1 MKIRLRRESFF
12 SHDLWVASYV
22 EGEDYI
28 MLGVWDEE
36 TIDAI
41 FEDMGWRET
50 IDNISNKGP
59 ESIDFIVD
67 FKTGEFNF
75 L

>member
-1 MKIRLRRESFF
+1 MKIRLRRDSFD
-12 SHDLWVASYV
+12 HDLWVASYV

-28 MLGVWDEE
+28 MLGVWDDQA
-36 TIDAI
+36 IDGM
-41 FEDMGWRET
+41 FDDMGWRET
-50 IDNISNKGP
+50 IDNISNHGP